1 MKIKVNTLPLDG
13 GGLRRELSRTIEV
26 GVDMAYSPSPP
37 PSPLR
42 ARGSSGPEATR
53 GEGDNWDYFLSNLT
67 RLFNLSKMGLMASE
81 AIKKR
86 VEKLR
91 EEIEYHNY
99 RYYVLDQPE
108 ISDAQYDCLMR
119 ELQKLEEEY
128 PELRSPNSPTQRVGA
143 PPLEAFEIFRHT
155 IPMLSLANA
164 FDESEA
170 RDFDKRVKKFL
181 GTSAD
186 ITYVAEPK
194 LDGLAVELVYERGQF
209 VVGSTRGDGV
219 NGENITQNLRTIK
232 TIPLQLIRKE
242 IPAPERLEVRGEV
255 IIQLKKFKEL
265 NRKREEMG
273 EPFFANP
280 RNAAAGSVRQLDSK
294 ITVERPLEIY
304 CYGVGGVRGRTF
316 KTHSEILQ
324 TFPKWGLRTNPNIKR
339 CQNIDEVLEYYHK
352 MNEKRE
358 TLPYEIDGIVIKVD
372 RLDLQARLGEIS
384 RSPRWALA
392 FKFQPRQETT
402 KILDIIVQVGR
413 TGALTPVAVMEPVR
427 VGGVEVSRATLHNQD
442 EIDKKDVR
450 VGDTVVIQRA
460 GDVIPEVV
468 QVITSKRK
476 GTEKKFRMPS
486 KCPVCGAEVIKDEA
500 IHRCNGLDC
509 PAQLKGRIKHFASK
523 RAMDIE
529 GLGLKLIDQ
538 LVNKGLIKDVAD
550 IYYINKQE
558 LIELERMAD
567 KSAQNI
573 IDAIEKSKTKPLSK
587 FLYALGI
594 RHVGE
599 TTAEDLACHFP
610 RLDDLFRLSE
620 EDLMEVEGIGPEVAA
635 SVIQFFRDKK
645 NKESIELLKKAGV
658 KVIEPKIK
666 EKGKLAGKTF
676 VFTGALKIFGRDEA
690 RNLVESSGGMTT
702 SSISKKV
709 DYVVVGEDPGSKFD
723 RAKELGIKTLT
734 EEEFKK
740 MIG

>member
-1 MKIKVNTLPLDG
+1 
-13 GGLRRELSRTIEV
+13 
-26 GVDMAYSPSPP
+26 
-37 PSPLR
+37 
-42 ARGSSGPEATR
+42 
-53 GEGDNWDYFLSNLT
+53 
-67 RLFNLSKMGLMASE
+67 MGLMAPE
-81 AIKKR
+81 TIKKR

-99 RYYVLDQPE
+99 LYYVLDQPE
-108 ISDAQYDCLMR
+108 ISDAQYDRLLR
-119 ELQKLEEEY
+119 ELEKLEEQY

-143 PPLEAFEIFRHT
+143 PPLESFEIVKHT
-155 IPMLSLANA
+155 LPMLSLANA
-164 FDESEA
+164 FDEAEA

-181 GTSAD
+181 GISAE
-186 ITYVAEPK
+186 IAYVAEPK

-219 NGENITQNLRTIK
+219 NGENITRNLRTIK

-242 IPAPERLEVRGEV
+242 IPVPERLEVRGEV
-255 IIQLKKFKEL
+255 IMQLKKFKEL

-273 EPFFANP
+273 EPSFANP

-294 ITVERPLEIY
+294 ITAGRPLEIY
-304 CYGVGGVRGRTF
+304 CYGIGEVTGRVF

-324 TFPKWGLRTNPNIKR
+324 TFPKWGLRTNPHIQK

-372 RLDLQARLGEIS
+372 RLDLQTRLGEIA

-392 FKFQPRQETT
+392 FKFQPKQETT

-413 TGALTPVAVMEPVR
+413 TGALTPVAVMEPVK

-450 VGDTVVIQRA
+450 VGDTVIIQRA

-486 KCPVCGAEVIKDEA
+486 KCPVCGAEVIKEEA
-500 IHRCNGLDC
+500 IHRCIGLDC

-529 GLGLKLIDQ
+529 GLGVKLTDQ
-538 LVNKGLIKDVAD
+538 LVDKGLIKDVAD
-550 IYYINKQE
+550 IYYINKEE
-558 LIELERMAD
+558 LIELERMAE

-599 TTAEDLACHFP
+599 TTAEDLARQFP
-610 RLDDLFRLSE
+610 RLDDFFHLSE

-635 SVIQFFRDKK
+635 SVHQFFRDKK

-658 KVIEPKIK
+658 KVIEPKVK

-676 VFTGALKIFGRDEA
+676 VFTGALKTVGRDEA
-690 RNLVESSGGMTT
+690 RNLVESLGGMTA
-702 SSISKKV
+702 SSVSKKV

-723 RAKELGIKTLT
+723 KAKELGIKTLT
-734 EEEFKK
+734 EDEFKK

>member
-1 MKIKVNTLPLDG
+1 MLYALCC
-13 GGLRRELSRTIEV
+13 L
-26 GVDMAYSPSPP
+26 
-37 PSPLR
+37 
-42 ARGSSGPEATR
+42 
-53 GEGDNWDYFLSNLT
+53 LSNLT
-67 RLFNLSKMGLMASE
+67 RLPILSKMGLMASE
-81 AIKKR
+81 VIKKR
-86 VEKLR
+86 VEKIR
-91 EEIEYHNY
+91 EEIEYHNTL
-99 RYYVLDQPE
+99 YYVLDQPE
-108 ISDAQYDCLMR
+108 ISDAQYDRLLR
-119 ELQKLEEEY
+119 ELEKFEGEY

-143 PPLEAFEIFRHT
+143 LPLEAFEIVRHT
-155 IPMLSLANA
+155 LPMLSLANA
-164 FDESEA
+164 FDETEA

-181 GTSAD
+181 GSSAN
-186 ITYVAEPK
+186 IAYVAEPK

-242 IPAPERLEVRGEV
+242 IPVPERLEVRGEV

-265 NRKREEMG
+265 NRKREETG
-273 EPFFANP
+273 ESLFANP

-294 ITVERPLEIY
+294 ITAERPLEIY
-304 CYGVGGVRGRTF
+304 CYGLGEVRGKSF
-316 KTHSEILQ
+316 KTHWEILQ
-324 TFPKWGLRTNPNIKR
+324 TLPKWGFRTNPNIQK
-339 CQNIDEVLEYYHK
+339 CQNLDEVLKYYDK

-358 TLPYEIDGIVIKVD
+358 TLPYEIDGIVMKVD
-372 RLDLQARLGEIS
+372 RLDLQTRLGEIS

-392 FKFQPRQETT
+392 FKFQPKQETT

-413 TGALTPVAVMEPVR
+413 TGALTPVALMEPVK

-450 VGDTVVIQRA
+450 ISDTVVIQRA

-468 QVITSKRK
+468 QVVTSKRK
-476 GTEKKFRMPS
+476 GTEKKFKMPA
-486 KCPVCGAEVIKDEA
+486 KCPVCGAEVIKEEA
-500 IHRCNGLDC
+500 IHRCIGLDC

-529 GLGLKLIDQ
+529 GLGVKLIDQ
-538 LVNKGLIKDVAD
+538 LVDKGLIKDVAD
-550 IYYINKQE
+550 IYYIKKEE

-567 KSAQNI
+567 KSAKNI

-599 TTAEDLACHFP
+599 TTAEDLAGRFL
-610 RLDDLFRLSE
+610 RLDDFFHLSE
-620 EDLMEVEGIGPEVAA
+620 EDLMEIEGIGPEVAA
-635 SVIQFFRDKK
+635 SVHQFFGDKK

-658 KVIEPKIK
+658 KVIEPKAK

-676 VFTGALKIFGRDEA
+676 VFTGTLKVFGRDEA
-690 RNLVESSGGMTT
+690 RNIVESLGGMTT
-702 SSISKKV
+702 SSVSKKV
-709 DYVVVGEDPGSKFD
+709 DFVVVGEDPGSKSD
-723 RAKELGIKTLT
+723 KAKELGIKILT

>member
-1 MKIKVNTLPLDG
+1 
-13 GGLRRELSRTIEV
+13 
-26 GVDMAYSPSPP
+26 
-37 PSPLR
+37 
-42 ARGSSGPEATR
+42 
-53 GEGDNWDYFLSNLT
+53 
-67 RLFNLSKMGLMASE
+67 MGLMASE

-91 EEIEYHNY
+91 EEIEYHNHL
-99 RYYVLDQPE
+99 YYVLDQPE
-108 ISDAQYDCLMR
+108 ISDAQYDRLMR
-119 ELQKLEEEY
+119 ELEKLEEEY
-128 PELRSPNSPTQRVGA
+128 PKLRSPNSPTQRVGA
-143 PPLEAFEIFRHT
+143 TPLEAFQIVRHT
-155 IPMLSLANA
+155 LPMLSLANA
-164 FDESEA
+164 FDETEA

-181 GTSAD
+181 GYSAE

-242 IPAPERLEVRGEV
+242 IPAPERFEVRGEV

-265 NRKREEMG
+265 NRKREEME
-273 EPFFANP
+273 EPLFANP

-294 ITVERPLEIY
+294 ITAARPLEIY
-304 CYGVGGVRGRTF
+304 CYGVGEVRGRTF

-324 TFPKWGLRTNPNIKR
+324 TFPKWGLRTNPNIQR

-372 RLDLQARLGEIS
+372 RLDLQTRLGEIS

-392 FKFQPRQETT
+392 FKFQPKQETT

-413 TGALTPVAVMEPVR
+413 TGALTPVAVMEPVK

-476 GTEKKFRMPS
+476 GTEKKFRIPS

-529 GLGLKLIDQ
+529 GLGVKLIDQ
-538 LVNKGLIKDVAD
+538 LVDKRLIKDVAD

-610 RLDDLFRLSE
+610 RLDDFFHLSE

-658 KVIEPKIK
+658 KVIEPKVK

-676 VFTGALKIFGRDEA
+676 LFTGALKTFGRDEA
-690 RNLVESSGGMTT
+690 RNLVESLGGMTV
-702 SSISKKV
+702 SSVSKKV
-709 DYVVVGEDPGSKFD
+709 DFVVVGEDPGSKSD
-723 RAKELGIKTLT
+723 KAKEIGIKILS

-740 MIG
+740 MVT

>member
-1 MKIKVNTLPLDG
+1 ML
-13 GGLRRELSRTIEV
+13 
-26 GVDMAYSPSPP
+26 
-37 PSPLR
+37 
-42 ARGSSGPEATR
+42 
-53 GEGDNWDYFLSNLT
+53 
-67 RLFNLSKMGLMASE
+67 LMASE

-99 RYYVLDQPE
+99 RYYILDQPE
-108 ISDAQYDCLMR
+108 ISDAQYDRLMR
-119 ELQKLEEEY
+119 ELEKLEKDY

-143 PPLEAFEIFRHT
+143 SPLEEFEIVRHT

-164 FDESEA
+164 FDETEA

-181 GTSAD
+181 GTSEEVE
-186 ITYVAEPK
+186 YVAEPK
-194 LDGLAVELVYERGQF
+194 FDGLAIELVYERGQF

-242 IPAPERLEVRGEV
+242 IPVPDRLEVRGEA
-255 IIQLKKFKEL
+255 IMQLKKFKEL
-265 NRKREEMG
+265 NRKREEIG
-273 EPFFANP
+273 EPPFANP
-280 RNAAAGSVRQLDSK
+280 RNAAAGSVRQLDPK
-294 ITVERPLEIY
+294 ITAERPLETY
-304 CYGVGGVRGRTF
+304 LYGLGEVRGWTF
-316 KTHSEILQ
+316 KTQWEVLK
-324 TFPKWGLRTNPNIKR
+324 TLPKWGLRTNPHVRKCKGIE
-339 CQNIDEVLEYYHK
+339 EVLDYYHE

-358 TLPYEIDGIVIKVD
+358 TLPYEIDGTVIKVN
-372 RLDLQARLGEIS
+372 RFDLQVRLGEIA

-392 FKFQPRQETT
+392 FKFQPKQETT
-402 KILDIIVQVGR
+402 KILDIKVQVGR
-413 TGALTPVAVMEPVR
+413 TGVLTPVAVMEPVK

-468 QVITSKRK
+468 EVIPSKRK
-476 GTEKKFRMPS
+476 GTEKKFKMPS
-486 KCPVCGAEVIKDEA
+486 KCPVCGAEVVKEEA
-500 IHRCNGLDC
+500 IHRCIGLDC
-509 PAQLKGRIKHFASK
+509 PAQLKGRIRHFASK

-529 GLGLKLIDQ
+529 GLGVKLIDQ
-538 LVNKGLIKDVAD
+538 LVDKGLVKDVAD
-550 IYYINKQE
+550 IYYIKKEQ

-599 TTAEDLACHFP
+599 TTAEDLARHFP
-610 RLDDLFRLSE
+610 RLDDFFDLSE

-635 SVIQFFRDKK
+635 SVYQFFRDKK
-645 NKESIELLKKAGV
+645 NRESIDLLKKAGV
-658 KVIEPKIK
+658 KVIEPKAK

-676 VFTGALKIFGRDEA
+676 LFTGALKTLERDEA
-690 RNLVESSGGMTT
+690 RTLVESLGGMTA
-702 SSISKKV
+702 SSVSKKV
-709 DYVVVGEDPGSKFD
+709 DFVVVGEDPGSKFD
-723 RAKELGIKTLT
+723 KAKELGIKTLT

>member
-1 MKIKVNTLPLDG
+1 
-13 GGLRRELSRTIEV
+13 
-26 GVDMAYSPSPP
+26 
-37 PSPLR
+37 
-42 ARGSSGPEATR
+42 
-53 GEGDNWDYFLSNLT
+53 
-67 RLFNLSKMGLMASE
+67 MGLMASE
-81 AIKKR
+81 AIKKK

-99 RYYVLDQPE
+99 LYYILDQPE
-108 ISDAQYDCLMR
+108 ISDVQYDRLMR
-119 ELQKLEEEY
+119 ELEKLEEQF
-128 PELRSPNSPTQRVGA
+128 PEIRSLNSPTQRVGA
-143 PPLEAFEIFRHT
+143 PPLEAFEIVRHT
-155 IPMLSLANA
+155 LPMLSLANA
-164 FDESEA
+164 FDETEA

-181 GTSAD
+181 GSTAD

-232 TIPLQLIRKE
+232 TIPLQLIKKE
-242 IPAPERLEVRGEV
+242 VLTPERLEVRGEV

-273 EPFFANP
+273 ESAFANP

-294 ITVERPLEIY
+294 ITAARPLEIY
-304 CYGVGGVRGRTF
+304 CYGLGEVIGKTF

-324 TFPKWGLRTNPNIKR
+324 TFPKWGLRTNPHIQR
-339 CQNIDEVLEYYHK
+339 CQNIDEILEYYHK

-372 RLDLQARLGEIS
+372 RLDLQTKLGEIA

-392 FKFQPRQETT
+392 FKFQPKQETT
-402 KILDIIVQVGR
+402 RILDIIVQVGR
-413 TGALTPVAVMEPVR
+413 TGALTPVAVMEPVK

-468 QVITSKRK
+468 QVIPSKRK

-486 KCPVCGAEVIKDEA
+486 KCPVCGAEVIKEEA
-500 IHRCNGLDC
+500 IHRCIGLDC

-529 GLGLKLIDQ
+529 GLGVKLTDQ
-538 LVNKGLIKDVAD
+538 LVEKGLIKDVAD
-550 IYYINKQE
+550 IYYVNKEE
-558 LIELERMAD
+558 LIALERMAD

-599 TTAEDLACHFP
+599 TTAEDLARQFQ
-610 RLDDLFRLSE
+610 RLDDFFRFTE

-635 SVIQFFRDKK
+635 SVHQFFRDKK

-658 KVIEPKIK
+658 KVIESKVK
-666 EKGKLAGKTF
+666 EKGKLSGKTF
-676 VFTGALKIFGRDEA
+676 IFTGALKTFGRDEA
-690 RNLVESSGGMTT
+690 RNMVESLGGMTA
-702 SSISKKV
+702 SSVSKKV

-723 RAKELGIKTLT
+723 KAKKLEIKILS

-740 MIG
+740 MIS

>member
-1 MKIKVNTLPLDG
+1 M
-13 GGLRRELSRTIEV
+13 
-26 GVDMAYSPSPP
+26 GV
-37 PSPLR
+37 
-42 ARGSSGPEATR
+42 
-53 GEGDNWDYFLSNLT
+53 
-67 RLFNLSKMGLMASE
+67 MASE
-81 AIKKR
+81 TLKKK

-91 EEIEYHNY
+91 EEIEYHNTL
-99 RYYVLDQPE
+99 YYVLDQPG
-108 ISDAQYDCLMR
+108 ISDAQYDRLMR
-119 ELQKLEEEY
+119 ELEKLEGEC
-128 PELRSPNSPTQRVGA
+128 PELHSPNSPTQRVGA
-143 PPLEAFEIFRHT
+143 PPLETFEIVRHT
-155 IPMLSLANA
+155 LPMLSLANA
-164 FDESEA
+164 FDETEA

-181 GTSAD
+181 GSAVE

-194 LDGLAVELVYERGQF
+194 LDGLAVELVYEQGQF
-209 VVGSTRGDGV
+209 VAGSTRGDGF

-242 IPAPERLEVRGEV
+242 VPIPERLEVRGEV
-255 IIQLKKFKEL
+255 IMQPKKLKEL
-265 NRKREEMG
+265 NKRREEIG
-273 EPFFANP
+273 ESLFANP

-294 ITVERPLEIY
+294 ITAGRPLEIY
-304 CYGVGGVRGRTF
+304 CYGLGEARGRTF
-316 KTHSEILQ
+316 MTHWEILQ
-324 TFPKWGLRTNPNIKR
+324 TFPKWGLRTNPNIQR
-339 CQNIDEVLEYYHK
+339 CQSIDEVLEYYHK

-372 RLDLQARLGEIS
+372 PLDLQTRLGEIS

-392 FKFQPRQETT
+392 FKFQPKQEVT

-413 TGALTPVAVMEPVR
+413 TGALTPVAVMEPTK

-468 QVITSKRK
+468 QVIISKRR

-486 KCPVCGAEVIKDEA
+486 KCPVCEAEVIKEEA
-500 IHRCNGLDC
+500 IHRCIGLDC

-529 GLGLKLIDQ
+529 GLGVKLVDQ
-538 LVNKGLIKDVAD
+538 LVETGLVKDVAD
-550 IYYINKQE
+550 LYYLKKE
-558 LIELERMAD
+558 DLIELERMAS

-573 IDAIEKSKTKPLSK
+573 ISAIDKSKTKPLSK

-594 RHVGE
+594 RHLGE
-599 TTAEDLACHFP
+599 TTAADLAYHFP
-610 RLDDLFRLSE
+610 RLDDLSHLSE

-635 SVIQFFRDKK
+635 SVYQFFKDKK

-658 KVIEPKIK
+658 TVIEPNIK
-666 EKGKLAGKTF
+666 EKGKLGGKAF
-676 VFTGALKIFGRDEA
+676 VFTGMFQAFGRDEA
-690 RNLVESSGGMTT
+690 RNLVESLGGMTA
-702 SSISKKV
+702 SSVSKKV
-709 DYVVVGEDPGSKFD
+709 DFVVVGEDPGSKFD
-723 RAKELGIKTLT
+723 KAKELGIKTLT

>member
-1 MKIKVNTLPLDG
+1 MI
-13 GGLRRELSRTIEV
+13 
-26 GVDMAYSPSPP
+26 
-37 PSPLR
+37 
-42 ARGSSGPEATR
+42 
-53 GEGDNWDYFLSNLT
+53 
-67 RLFNLSKMGLMASE
+67 LMASE

-86 VEKLR
+86 VGKLR

-108 ISDAQYDCLMR
+108 ISDAQYDRLMK
-119 ELQKLEEEY
+119 ELEKLEEQY

-143 PPLEAFEIFRHT
+143 SPLEEFEIVRHT
-155 IPMLSLANA
+155 LPMLSLANA

-170 RDFDKRVKKFL
+170 KDFDKRVKKFL
-181 GTSAD
+181 KTSEEID
-186 ITYVAEPK
+186 YVAEPK
-194 LDGLAVELVYERGQF
+194 FDGLAVELVYERGQF
-209 VVGSTRGDGV
+209 VVGSTRGDGI
-219 NGENITQNLRTIK
+219 NGEDITQNLRTIR
-232 TIPLQLIRKE
+232 TIPLQLIQKE
-242 IPAPERLEVRGEV
+242 TPIPERLEVRGEV
-255 IIQLKKFKEL
+255 IMQLKRFKEL

-273 EPFFANP
+273 EPLFANP
-280 RNAAAGSVRQLDSK
+280 RNAAAGSVRQLDPK
-294 ITVERPLEIY
+294 VTAGRPLEIY
-304 CYGVGGVRGRTF
+304 FYAIGEVRGRTV
-316 KTHSEILQ
+316 KTQWELLQ
-324 TFPKWGLRTNPNIKR
+324 TLPKWGLRTNPHVRKCKSIE
-339 CQNIDEVLEYYHK
+339 EVLDYYHE

-358 TLPYEIDGIVIKVD
+358 SLPYEIDGTVIKVN
-372 RLDLQARLGEIS
+372 RLDLQARLGEIA

-392 FKFQPRQETT
+392 FKFQPKQETT

-413 TGALTPVAVMEPVR
+413 TGALTPVAVMEPAK

-442 EIDKKDVR
+442 EIDRLDVR
-450 VGDTVVIQRA
+450 VGDAVVIQRA

-486 KCPVCGAEVIKDEA
+486 KCPVCGAEVIKEEA
-500 IHRCNGLDC
+500 IHRCIGLDC

-529 GLGLKLIDQ
+529 GLGVKLVDQ
-538 LVNKGLIKDVAD
+538 LVDKGLVKDVAD
-550 IYYINKQE
+550 IYYISKQE

-573 IDAIEKSKTKPLSK
+573 IDAIENSKTKPLSK

-599 TTAEDLACHFP
+599 TTAEDLARHFQ
-610 RLDDLFRLSE
+610 RLDDFFHLSE

-635 SVIQFFRDKK
+635 SVHQFFGDKK
-645 NKESIELLKKAGV
+645 NKESIERLKKAGV
-658 KVIEPKIK
+658 KVIEPKVK

-676 VFTGALKIFGRDEA
+676 VFTGALKAFERDEA
-690 RNLVESSGGMTT
+690 RNLVESLGALTV
-702 SSISKKV
+702 SSVSKKV
-709 DYVVVGEDPGSKFD
+709 DFVVVGEDPGSKFD
-723 RAKELGIKTLT
+723 KAKELGIKTLT